1 MGKFYHDRQVACKP
15 APHPGDRR
23 GSPLLHLLA
32 ESLGYIEKLRALP
45 LAARLS
51 GPRIHDARIAAL
63 CPHHGASE
71 L

>member
-1 MGKFYHDRQVACKP
+1 M
-15 APHPGDRR
+15 
-23 GSPLLHLLA
+23 HLLA